1 MLKSLLVFAVSLCLS
16 AAADEAA
23 AQDQSGIC
31 SIANTCS
38 EAFFQ
43 CVASRCPAIFDA
55 TCSAAC
61 KSQFNGC
68 MTTGAFAG
76 RDCRGKTLMRK

>member
-1 MLKSLLVFAVSLCLS
+1 VLKSHLVFAVSLCLI
-16 AAADEAA
+16 AAAGEAA

-31 SIANTCS
+31 TIANTCS

-43 CVASRCPAIFDA
+43 CVASRCPATFDA
-55 TCSAAC
+55 ACSAAC
-61 KSQFNGC
+61 KAQFNGC
-68 MTTGAFAG
+68 MTTGAFGG